1 MSRPEPRPLRAVIFD
16 MDGVL
21 FDSEKLYIDC
31 CVEAA
36 DRLGMENIV
45 ETCYRCIGVTVP
57 VTLQIL
63 IDTYGDRAL
72 VDRFRE
78 TAGALFREK
87 YRAGQLAMKPGV
99 RELLEY
105 LKNSGCRIAVA
116 SSTRTDIVKKELSDA
131 GILPFF
137 DRIVGGD
144 QVSRSKPNPDIFL
157 RAAEVLDTAPEDCL
171 VIEDSYNGIRAARAA
186 GMRAVMVPDLLPPD
200 DEMRTLADR
209 ILPSLLQVLDSLR
222 TGDLTL

>member
-1 MSRPEPRPLRAVIFD
+1 MSRSEPRQMQAVIFD
-16 MDGVL
+16 MDGVI

-36 DRLGMENIV
+36 DRFGMANIV

-63 IDTYGDRAL
+63 VDTYGDRAL

-78 TAGALFREK
+78 AAGALFLEK
-87 YRAGQLAMKPGV
+87 MRAGLLAVKPGV

-105 LKNSGCRIAVA
+105 LKDCSVRTAVA
-116 SSTRTDIVKKELSDA
+116 SSTYTDIVERELSDA

-157 RAAEVLDTAPEDCL
+157 RAAETLDTAPEACL
-171 VIEDSYNGIRAARAA
+171 VIEDSYNGIRAAKAA
-186 GMRAVMVPDLLPPD
+186 GMRAIMVPDLLQPD
-200 DEMRTLADR
+200 EEMRSLADQ
-209 ILPSLLQVLDSLR
+209 ISPSLLHVLDSLQSR
-222 TGDLTL
+222 